1 MKITGLLTDDA
12 VLAELG
18 ARIAGRRIELQLTQA
33 AVAEQAGIAKRTL
46 ERMEAGL
53 TSQLATL
60 VRVLRV
66 LDAASGLDSVIPESG
81 PRPMDLL
88 KRKSKATR
96 VAMMVCR
103 PSSGEKAMKTPTENA
118 SAVRSGGS
126 SMASRRRNV
135 ARNINGC
142 RGIRAGC
149 QLFSDT

>member
-12 VLAELG
+12 VLDELG
-18 ARIAGRRIELQLTQA
+18 ARIARRRIELQLTQA

-66 LDAASGLDSVIPESG
+66 LDASSGLDSLIPESG

-88 KRKSKATR
+88 KRKSKVQQRA
-96 VAMMVCR
+96 
-103 PSSGEKAMKTPTENA
+103 SGRRAAKPTDKSWRWDEKT
-118 SAVRSGGS
+118 
-126 SMASRRRNV
+126 
-135 ARNINGC
+135 
-142 RGIRAGC
+142 
-149 QLFSDT
+149 

>member
-18 ARIAGRRIELQLTQA
+18 ARIAGRRVELQLTQA

-81 PRPMDLL
+81 PGPMDLL
-88 KRKSKATR
+88 RRKGKVRQRA
-96 VAMMVCR
+96 
-103 PSSGEKAMKTPTENA
+103 SGQRAAKPAGKSWSWNEKP
-118 SAVRSGGS
+118 
-126 SMASRRRNV
+126 
-135 ARNINGC
+135 
-142 RGIRAGC
+142 
-149 QLFSDT
+149 

>member
-18 ARIAGRRIELQLTQA
+18 ARIAGRRVELQLTQA

-46 ERMEAGL
+46 ERMEAGQ

-66 LDAASGLDSVIPESG
+66 LDAASGLDSLIPESG

-88 KRKSKATR
+88 KQKGKVRQRASGKRTAKATGK
-96 VAMMVCR
+96 
-103 PSSGEKAMKTPTENA
+103 PWHWDEKP
-118 SAVRSGGS
+118 
-126 SMASRRRNV
+126 
-135 ARNINGC
+135 
-142 RGIRAGC
+142 
-149 QLFSDT
+149 

>member
-18 ARIAGRRIELQLTQA
+18 ARIAGRRVEMQLTQA

-46 ERMEAGL
+46 ERMEAGQ

-66 LDAASGLDSVIPESG
+66 LDAAAGLDSLILESG

-88 KRKSKATR
+88 QRKGRIRQRASGERTAKATGKPWR
-96 VAMMVCR
+96 WDKQ
-103 PSSGEKAMKTPTENA
+103 P
-118 SAVRSGGS
+118 
-126 SMASRRRNV
+126 
-135 ARNINGC
+135 
-142 RGIRAGC
+142 
-149 QLFSDT
+149 

>member
-1 MKITGLLTDDA
+1 MKITSLLTDDA

-46 ERMEAGL
+46 ERMEAGH

-66 LDAASGLDSVIPESG
+66 LEAASGLDGLIPEAG

-88 KRKSKATR
+88 QRKGKVRQRASGRR
-96 VAMMVCR
+96 VAKA
-103 PSSGEKAMKTPTENA
+103 PGESWNWNEKP
-118 SAVRSGGS
+118 
-126 SMASRRRNV
+126 
-135 ARNINGC
+135 
-142 RGIRAGC
+142 
-149 QLFSDT
+149 

>member
-18 ARIAGRRIELQLTQA
+18 TRIAGRRIELQLTQA
-33 AVAEQAGIAKRTL
+33 HVAEQAGIAKRTL
-46 ERMEAGL
+46 ERMEAGH

-88 KRKSKATR
+88 QRKGKVRQRASGRRAAKA
-96 VAMMVCR
+96 AGKSWSWDER
-103 PSSGEKAMKTPTENA
+103 P
-118 SAVRSGGS
+118 
-126 SMASRRRNV
+126 
-135 ARNINGC
+135 
-142 RGIRAGC
+142 
-149 QLFSDT
+149 